1 MVGGPQ
7 FSCSARGQE
16 RLDDE
21 KAHERIDELTAE
33 IFGIENKASSCW
45 DGRMGYTRSGVRL
58 AGRDPANPG
67 LFYNLGCNG
76 IGILHSIYS
85 ARRIVMELL
94 GRRVA
99 DSVFEP
105 RNQFS

>member
-1 MVGGPQ
+1 MPGAGKK
-7 FSCSARGQE
+7 
-16 RLDDE
+16 LDDE
-21 KAHERIDELTAE
+21 KAHDRIDDLTAE
-33 IFGIENKASSCW
+33 IFGIEDKASSCW

-58 AGRDPANPG
+58 AGRDPANPD

-76 IGILHSIYS
+76 IGILHSIYG
-85 ARRIVMELL
+85 ARRIAMELL